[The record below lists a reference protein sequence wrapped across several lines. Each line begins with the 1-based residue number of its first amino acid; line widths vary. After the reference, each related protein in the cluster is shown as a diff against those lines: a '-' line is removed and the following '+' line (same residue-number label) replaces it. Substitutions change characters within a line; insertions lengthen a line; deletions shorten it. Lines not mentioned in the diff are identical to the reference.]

1 MVAINMEP
9 VAQFR
14 PTPPCPSSFHG
25 DRQRLPLSNKYH
37 QTFTACYS
45 RIHEVPLQHRVMLST
60 EGDYDGW
67 IFRALALVNRRCIG
81 EHQLIQ
87 VAKPIDDLSTVK
99 LDADFAFLHVN
110 ARHHA
115 KVAIVDILVVIVL
128 DLHRGPETG
137 IYTVMINE
145 VPAANV
151 SGEPAKR
158 IVQVLHSSGRRPV
171 RPYDDLRTMQFS
183 HRF

>member
-1 MVAINMEP
+1 MIAINMET

-25 DRQRLPLSNKYH
+25 DRQRLPLSNEYH
-37 QTFTACYS
+37 QTFAARYS

-60 EGDYDGW
+60 EWDYDGW

-87 VAKPIDDLSTVK
+87 VAEPVDNLTTVK
-99 LDADFAFLHVN
+99 LDADFAFLHVD

-115 KVAIVDILVVIVL
+115 EVAIVDILVVIVL
-128 DLHRGPETG
+128 DLHDLVARTEGP
-137 IYTVMINE
+137 
-145 VPAANV
+145 A
-151 SGEPAKR
+151 EPLDADLAR
-158 IVQVLHSSGRRPV
+158 RVQGVLQLDVERAGTQA
-171 RPYDDLRTMQFS
+171 DTA
-183 HRF
+183 HRAQHLDV

>member
-87 VAKPIDDLSTVK
+87 VAKPVDDLSTVK
-99 LDADFAFLHVN
+99 LDADFAFLHVD

-115 KVAIVDILVVIVL
+115 EVAIVDILVVIVL
-128 DLHRGPETG
+128 DLHDLVARTEGPAEPLDADLARRVQRVLQLDVERAGTET
-137 IYTVMINE
+137 T
-145 VPAANV
+145 
-151 SGEPAKR
+151 
-158 IVQVLHSSGRRPV
+158 PV
-171 RPYDDLRTMQFS
+171 HWTENLDV
-183 HRF
+183 